1 MAELHTKAPYHHGN
15 LRAQLIESVREL
27 VESHGPD
34 GFSVS
39 QASRKAGVS
48 SAAPYKHFRDKP
60 HILHHVALEG
70 MRRLGDQMRA
80 ARDDPTARHP
90 SGIDT
95 IGQAYINF
103 ARAEPGVFRLMFG
116 LTNDHDELE
125 LKQAGEQTYGVLV
138 DKVAEFLGRDFNDLV
153 TQKRSYML
161 WTFVHGHAF
170 LEIDKKTGTLK
181 EHINERDYFLEITQ
195 KFLSD

>member
-1 MAELHTKAPYHHGN
+1 MAEPHTKAPYHHGN

-27 VESHGPD
+27 VESHGPE
-34 GFSVS
+34 GFSIS

-60 HILHHVALEG
+60 HILHNVALEG
-70 MRRLGDQMRA
+70 MRRLGDQMRV
-80 ARDDPTARHP
+80 ARDDLAARHP

-125 LKQAGEQTYGVLV
+125 LKQVGEQTYGVLV
-138 DKVAEFLGRDFNDLV
+138 DSVADFLDRDVNDLV
-153 TQKRSYML
+153 TQKRAHML

-170 LEIDKKTGTLK
+170 LEIDQKTGTIK
-181 EHINERDYFLEITQ
+181 EHIDERDYLLEITQ